1 VPPETEPTYS
11 KSCGHSILELC
22 VGSHGFSTDRLDVSK
37 NGSRVQAATVQR
49 ARPAGSL
56 PMFDVPNLPRIYGP
70 TKRPSGCA
78 RNDHITLI
86 QINHKPGIGH
96 F

>member
-22 VGSHGFSTDRLDVSK
+22 VGSHGFSTDRLALSK
-37 NGSRVQAATVQR
+37 NGSRRQAATVR
-49 ARPAGSL
+49 RTRPAGSL
-56 PMFDVPNLPRIYGP
+56 PMFGVPNLLQIYGSF
-70 TKRPSGCA
+70 KHSSECA
-78 RNDHITLI
+78 RNARITLI